1 MSPPLSALL
10 ARNVAAERVRRRW
23 TQAELGER
31 LGVSRGTVGGWE
43 SGSRQIGV
51 DWILPLCSAL
61 EVRLVKLLDGLES
74 DDLHRLGL

>member
-1 MSPPLSALL
+1 VGEA
-10 ARNVAAERVRRRW
+10 W
-23 TQAELGER
+23 TQAELAER

-51 DWILPLCSAL
+51 DWLLPLCGAR

-74 DDLHRLGL
+74 DDLRRLGL